1 MKVPFSLFIVVCQL
15 ALLGGAFAQEIKPG
29 GELLK
34 NGNFESPDGWRLG
47 GRARRVGEASNHWLL
62 LDAGDKSASLSA
74 GQRVPMGARFWKLR
88 LSCRVR
94 ATNVVRGVEGWNDAR
109 IAMSFHGRDGKMIG
123 GWPNVLHF
131 TGSTASWERHER
143 DFIVPQGAAYLEL
156 SCSLLAATGQVEWDD
171 VSLKLLKFTP
181 QVEDA
186 TLPAGVEARW
196 DLASAFREETPT
208 RGRVCINGLWK
219 FHPAE
224 LKSGDLPAAGSGWG
238 YLKVPGSWH
247 PPTARMRPIGPDI
260 WETTALDLNR
270 TDAAWYQRR
279 ITVPAEWTGRR
290 VFVEMDNPKQAT
302 RILVDGREAGAVSW
316 PGGRVEITSLIKP
329 GATHTLSVFVN
340 ALGGDQEKLVVMGPT
355 QIEKARE
362 EIRYKGLAGDCFLV
376 SEPAGARIADVFV
389 KPSVRKKQLAVQ
401 CELADAPGSF
411 KLEAVVRDGDKIVKQ
426 FAGAAPAFAGRWSD
440 AKLWDIDQPNLYK
453 LSVRLLDAR
462 GKLLDETTPVTFG
475 FREFWIEG
483 RDFILNGKRIHLRC
497 LFSTNARDFATA
509 ALPQA
514 KTTLARIRALGF
526 NYIIHAHYDYEPQSF
541 AYVEDLVRA
550 GDQAGF
556 PMSYTIRHVKQ
567 IYQDF
572 ENDAKRAE
580 WDRVVNYEVRRVRNH
595 PSILMWAMNHNFTG
609 WADDQNPS
617 RLDGL
622 YAPELVPNRE
632 QLAKQDSTLA
642 RVLARR
648 RAARLG
654 EQRVMALDGTRPA
667 YHHESGNLGQMITLN
682 CYLNWTPLQERMEW
696 LSHWAVAGMKPLFIV
711 EFGLPHQA
719 SWGGHRTGPFIWRN
733 KVNSEPLVAEF
744 GAITNGD
751 RAYELADYELA
762 HYATVERVYA
772 RREPFHIQ
780 ESLGAAWQHRWEHNF
795 LEIKSLFTKHTWP
808 AFRASGLSAIL
819 PWDQED
825 FFKPLPAAR
834 GEPVELPTD
843 WARLQRPGI
852 APDFQPSSHDW
863 LTTPKLEGVLEET
876 SLAKT
881 FRRVNRESLA
891 FIAGPRSRFT
901 AKDHIFRG
909 GETVTKQVA
918 LINDLRQPARVK
930 WEWTASLGGKTIGTG
945 RGSAIVAAGDKQ
957 FAPLRFKLPPVATD
971 TRGVITLKTG
981 DGQEDR
987 VEFDVLAPTG
997 TIEQRG
1003 SIACYDPKGQTLK
1016 LLRARGLDVKAVE
1029 QPVAPGDCKLFIIGR
1044 EAMTTN
1050 GPGVDVRGK
1059 NVLIFEQTEDV
1070 LQKRWG
1076 FRTASP
1082 GTRNVFVRQ
1091 PAHPVCAGLSDELLR
1106 DWRGNSTLLE
1116 PYPGYEPFYRFY
1128 QTEEWCGFKNSR
1140 TWQWG
1145 NYGTVASV
1153 VIEKPQRGNWSFPL
1167 DCEFDLQYAPLLEW
1181 LAPDGNR
1188 VIFSQLDLTGRDAND
1203 PAAERLLANL
1213 LAYAQSVSRFEFGGA
1228 RIAASESGKRSLQ
1241 ELGADLNSQ
1250 SGPLVCVGLDGQALS
1265 RVLPSAV
1272 GTETRAVTHTLIGRP
1287 TAGALVGLGNGDF
1300 HWRGRMTV
1308 PAIVGAPTELNV
1320 ASTGVFAEGDIAG
1333 RRVVLVQFTPEQF
1346 DWKDKPY
1353 LKLSKRRAVIILA
1366 RILTNCGVRLSA
1378 PVAERLASPPAQ
1390 ASEKRWLDSFYL
1402 DEPTS
1407 LDDPYRYERW

>member
-1 MKVPFSLFIVVCQL
+1 MKKHCIVLLSLCAAISLAQDAQL
-15 ALLGGAFAQEIKPG
+15 GD
-29 GELLK
+29 ELLK
-34 NGNFESPDGWRLG
+34 NGDFASSKGWRLS
-47 GRARRVGEASNHWLL
+47 GRARWGEEGGNRWLV
-62 LDAGDKSASLSA
+62 LDAGNTPASLSS
-74 GQRVPMGARFWKLR
+74 GQRVPMGPRYWKLH
-88 LSCRVR
+88 LTCRVR
-94 ATNVVRGVEGWNDAR
+94 ATNVTHGVEGWNDAR
-109 IAMSFHGRDGKMIG
+109 IAMSFHRADGQRLNP
-123 GWPNVLHF
+123 WPNVLHF
-131 TGSTASWERHER
+131 TGSTDGWERHER

-156 SCSLLAATGQVEWDD
+156 SCALLAATGKVEWDD

-181 QVEDA
+181 KVEDA
-186 TLPAGVEARW
+186 ALPAGVEARW
-196 DLASAFREETPT
+196 DLASAFCEETPT

-219 FHPAE
+219 FHPAD
-224 LKSGDLPAAGSGWG
+224 LKSGNLPAAGSGWG

-247 PPTARMRPIGPDI
+247 PATSRMRPIGPDI

-270 TDAAWYQRR
+270 TDAAWYQRS
-279 ITVPAEWTGRR
+279 ITIPAAWSSRR
-290 VFVEMDNPKQAT
+290 VFVELDNPKQTA
-302 RILVDGREAGAVSW
+302 RVLVDGRDAGAVAW
-316 PGGRVEITSLIKP
+316 PGGRVEITPLVKP
-329 GATHTLSVFVN
+329 GAAHTLSVFVN

-362 EIRYKGLAGDCFLV
+362 EIRYKGLAGDGFLV
-376 SEPAGARIADVFV
+376 SEPAGSRISDVFV
-389 KPSVRKKQLAVQ
+389 KPSVRKKELAVQ
-401 CELADAPGSF
+401 CELADAPEGF
-411 KLEAVVRDGDKIVKQ
+411 KLEAVVWDGDKIVKR
-426 FAGAAPAFAGRWSD
+426 FTGSTPTFAGRWAD
-440 AKLWDIDQPNLYK
+440 PKLWDLDQPNLHR

-483 RDFILNGKRIHLRC
+483 RDLILNGKRIHLRC
-497 LFSTNARDFATA
+497 LDSNNARDFATA
-509 ALPQA
+509 SLAVC
-514 KTTLARIRALGF
+514 KTTFARARALGF
-526 NYIIHAHYDYEPQSF
+526 NYMIHAHYDYEPQSF

-550 GDQAGF
+550 GDETGF
-556 PMSYTIRHVKQ
+556 PMSYTLRHVKQ
-567 IYQDF
+567 IWQDF

-580 WDRVVNYEVRRVRNH
+580 WDRVVNYEMRRVRNH

-617 RLDGL
+617 RLDGI
-622 YAPELVPNRE
+622 YAPESVPDRE

-696 LSHWAVAGMKPLFIV
+696 LSHWATAGVKPLFIV

-719 SWGGHRTGPFIWRN
+719 SWGGHRTGPFVWRN
-733 KVNSEPLVAEF
+733 KTSSEPFVAEC

-751 RAYELADYELA
+751 RAYALADYEQE

-772 RREPFHIQ
+772 RREPFHIR
-780 ESLGAAWQHRWEHNF
+780 EVLETCWTHGWEHNF

-808 AFRASGLSAIL
+808 AFRTSGLSAIL

-825 FFKPLPAAR
+825 LFKPLPLAHA
-834 GEPVELPTD
+834 EPVELPTD

-852 APDFQPSSHDW
+852 APDFQPWSHDW
-863 LTTPKLEGVLEET
+863 LTAPKLEGAFEET
-876 SLAKT
+876 SLART
-881 FRRVNRESLA
+881 FRRVNHESLA
-891 FIAGPRSRFT
+891 YIAGPRSRFT
-901 AKDHIFRG
+901 AKDHIFLG
-909 GETVTKQVA
+909 GQTVTKQIA
-918 LINDLRQPARVK
+918 LINDLRQPERVT
-930 WEWTASLGGKTIGTG
+930 WEWSATLGDKIIATSQGATTI
-945 RGSAIVAAGDKQ
+945 AAGDTKLT
-957 FAPLRFKLPPVATD
+957 PLSFRLPAVAAD
-971 TRGVITLKTG
+971 AHGIIILKTS

-987 VEFDVLAPTG
+987 FEFDVLAPTARAG
-997 TIEQRG
+997 QRA

-1029 QPVAPGDCKLFIIGR
+1029 QPVAPADCKLFIIGR

-1059 NVLIFEQTEDV
+1059 NVLIFEQTEQV

-1082 GTRNVFVRQ
+1082 GTRSVFVRQ
-1091 PAHPVCAGLSDELLR
+1091 PAHPVCAGLNDELLR

-1116 PYPGYEPFYRFY
+1116 PYPSYAPFYRFY
-1128 QTEEWCGFKNSR
+1128 QTTEWCSFTNSR
-1140 TWQWG
+1140 SWQWG

-1188 VIFSQLDLTGRDAND
+1188 VIFSQLDLTGRDATE

-1213 LAYAQSVSRFEFGGA
+1213 LAYAQSATRVEFTGA
-1228 RIAASESGKRSLQ
+1228 RISASESAKRSLQ
-1241 ELGADLNSQ
+1241 ELGADTDGKT
-1250 SGPLVCVGLDGQALS
+1250 GPLVCVGLDGEALS
-1265 RVLPSAV
+1265 RILGSAV
-1272 GTETRAVTHTLIGRP
+1272 KTEPRAVTHTLIGRP
-1287 TAGALVGLGNGDF
+1287 TAGALAGLGDSEF

-1308 PAIVGAPTELNV
+1308 PVITSASLELKLT
-1320 ASTGVFAEGDIAG
+1320 STGVFAEGDIAG
-1333 RRVVLVQFTPEQF
+1333 KRVVLVQFTPEQF

-1353 LKLSKRRAVIILA
+1353 LKLSKRHAAISLA
-1366 RILTNCGVRLSA
+1366 RILTHCGVRLPA
-1378 PVAERLASPPAQ
+1378 PVAERLAAPPAQ
-1390 ASEKRWLDSFYL
+1390 TGERRWLNSFYL
-1402 DEPTS
+1402 DEPTP
-1407 LDDPYRYERW
+1407 LDDSYRYERW